1 MSIYTVEPAKLIQS
15 IAEKLKEYP
24 EIVPPEG
31 SRFWKIAFFKELAP
45 VEEDFWYIR
54 CASLLRK
61 INKFGEIG
69 VNRLRKKYGGRNR
82 KGSGLNHSAKAS
94 GKIIRVAL
102 QQLEKAN
109 LIKSKKG
116 ARGGYSLGRKP
127 SKIKIG
133 EIIRALEGNTGLVK
147 CMALGKKGK
156 YHCPRERKCLTKNFW
171 KKIQDSLNS
180 ALNSITLADLVKNQ

>member
-31 SRFWKIAFFKELAP
+31 SRFWKTAFFKELAP

-109 LIKSKKG
+109 LIEITEKN
-116 ARGGYSLGRKP
+116 GRKVAKEGH
-127 SKIKIG
+127 SL
-133 EIIRALEGNTGLVK
+133 LERTAYSILR
-147 CMALGKKGK
+147 KK
-156 YHCPRERKCLTKNFW
+156 
-171 KKIQDSLNS
+171 D
-180 ALNSITLADLVKNQ
+180 

>member
-1 MSIYTVEPAKLIQS
+1 MSIYTVEPSKLIRE

-24 EIVPPEG
+24 EIVPPEN
-31 SRFWKIAFFKELAP
+31 SKFWKTAFFKEIAP

-61 INKFGEIG
+61 VNKYKEIG

-102 QQLEKAN
+102 QQLEKAK
-109 LIKSKKG
+109 LIEITDKN
-116 ARGGYSLGRKP
+116 GRKVAKEGH
-127 SKIKIG
+127 SL
-133 EIIRALEGNTGLVK
+133 LERTAYSILR
-147 CMALGKKGK
+147 KK
-156 YHCPRERKCLTKNFW
+156 
-171 KKIQDSLNS
+171 D
-180 ALNSITLADLVKNQ
+180 

>member
-1 MSIYTVEPAKLIQS
+1 MSIYTVEPSKLIHS

-24 EIVPPEG
+24 EITPPEN
-31 SRFWKIAFFKELAP
+31 SKFWKTAFFRELAP

-61 INKFGEIG
+61 ISKLGEIG

-82 KGSGLNHSAKAS
+82 RGSGLNHSAKAS

-109 LIKSKKG
+109 LIEITEKN
-116 ARGGYSLGRKP
+116 GRKVVKEGH
-127 SKIKIG
+127 SL
-133 EIIRALEGNTGLVK
+133 LERTAYSILR
-147 CMALGKKGK
+147 KK
-156 YHCPRERKCLTKNFW
+156 
-171 KKIQDSLNS
+171 D
-180 ALNSITLADLVKNQ
+180 